1 MTAASS
7 EGNPPKS
14 TGLCVKPIM
23 RSWKKLTV
31 FDALGQLEELLAVVF
46 PALGGEIDL
55 QGTHGLQD
63 GHHGL
68 DGV

>member
-1 MTAASS
+1 
-7 EGNPPKS
+7 
-14 TGLCVKPIM
+14 M
-23 RSWKKLTV
+23 RIGERLTV